1 MERKLNV
8 DIGGS
13 VSQFQAILNSFEI
26 KTKLQQRILKGR
38 GLEFDGYRVYSS
50 EDDSSTIDWKASKR
64 ANQILVKKYIE
75 EQNLKVFFIID
86 VGENMVFGSS
96 EKLKCE
102 YSAEV
107 AAALSSLIMDSGNK
121 MGYFLFGD
129 KIKEFVKP
137 GRGAKHFGRFVSTLT
152 DASIYGGHSSLEDAI
167 DFALNYLSKAIHS
180 VVIISD
186 FLGINKNLNK
196 RLNLISQKFETMAVM
211 IRDPLDR
218 SLPNVS
224 GELVMEDPLSG
235 QRLLVN
241 PQLAK
246 KSYEIYAK
254 EQEDLVKQMFRD
266 NQIDL
271 IELITNEPFAVN
283 LAVFIKERVKMAGK
297 IV

>member
-38 GLEFDGYRVYSS
+38 GLEFDGYRAYSS
-50 EDDSSTIDWKASKR
+50 EDDSSSIDWKASKR

-107 AAALSSLIMDSGNK
+107 SAALSSLIMDSGNRV
-121 MGYFLFGD
+121 GYFLFGD
-129 KIKEFVKP
+129 KIKDFVKP
-137 GRGAKHFGRFVSTLT
+137 GRGSKHFGRFVSTLT
-152 DASIYGGHSSLEDAI
+152 DASIYGGRSSLEDAI
-167 DFALNYLSKAIHS
+167 DFALNYLGKAIHS

-186 FLGINKNLNK
+186 FLRVDKTLHK

-224 GELVMEDPLSG
+224 GELVMEDPVSG

-241 PQLAK
+241 PQIAK
-246 KSYEIYAK
+246 KSYEMYAR
-254 EQEDLVKQMFRD
+254 EQEDLVKQMFRN

-271 IELITNEPFAVN
+271 IELITNEPFAVS
-283 LAVFIKERVKMAGK
+283 LAVFIKERVRIVGK